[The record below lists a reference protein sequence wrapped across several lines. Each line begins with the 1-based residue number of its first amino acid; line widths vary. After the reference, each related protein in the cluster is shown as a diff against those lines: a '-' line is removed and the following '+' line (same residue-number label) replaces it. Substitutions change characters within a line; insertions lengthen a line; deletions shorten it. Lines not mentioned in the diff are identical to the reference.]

1 MPDDRGVRRIIEG
14 LPNLVW
20 GGIGKEVIKDDLAT
34 DDLTIVPVMRVCL
47 AYIGERFSK
56 VYLAGTSC
64 VAFYIGWRADS
75 LWSGM
80 GGAVYQ
86 FPEEREP
93 GLVNLFRAIG
103 RDFQLVKRSTP
114 QLLWESAVESIDAGR
129 PVMCNEWK
137 PVAHRGHCGVIA
149 GYDEEKKE
157 FLGRSY
163 DTKPQKGYVSLK
175 PQNLN
180 YILVIK
186 EKTRDKL
193 SSHEAA
199 LGALRCAVCMSRV
212 GIREGEEIGVYGL
225 LAYER
230 QAKMILEGM
239 NPTIDGYNLLEH
251 WLFWRL
257 EILYHCR
264 CYATEY
270 LKEIASQFSPTSRN
284 HIKVARKSFEELLKQ
299 FDKNIRIIYGPEAIK
314 SDTNLLWR
322 DNNKEY
328 PIRKL
333 FSTVEGRHR
342 FADLLLRIQDIEAK
356 AISEIEKSIE
366 KAS

>member
-1 MPDDRGVRRIIEG
+1 MSDRGVRRIIEG
-14 LPNLVW
+14 LPDLVW
-20 GGIGKEVIKDDLAT
+20 GGIGEEVIKDDLAT
-34 DDLTIVPVMRVCL
+34 DDLTIVPVMRDCL
-47 AYIGERFSK
+47 AHIGERFSK

-93 GLVNLFRAIG
+93 GLVNLFKAIG
-103 RDFQLVKRSTP
+103 RDFKLVKKSTP
-114 QLLWESAVESIDAGR
+114 ELLWGSAVESIDAGR
-129 PVMCNEWK
+129 PVMCMEWN
-137 PVAHRGHCGVIA
+137 PVAHRGHCGIVA
-149 GYDEEKKE
+149 GYDEERRE
-157 FLGRSY
+157 FFGRSY
-163 DTKPQKGYVSLK
+163 DTNPQEGYVTLK
-175 PQNLN
+175 PEDLH
-180 YILVIK
+180 YILVVK
-186 EKTRDKL
+186 EKTKEKV
-193 SSHEAA
+193 SSRETA
-199 LGALRCAVCMSRV
+199 LGALRRAVSMSKM
-212 GIREGEEIGVYGL
+212 GIKRGEENGAYGL
-225 LAYER
+225 VAYEK
-230 QAKMILEGM
+230 QAQMILEGM
-239 NPTIDGYNLLEH
+239 NPAINGYNLLEH
-251 WLFWRL
+251 FLFWRL

-284 HIKVARKSFEELLKQ
+284 HIKVAAKSFEELLKQ

-314 SDTNLLWR
+314 SVTNLLWR
-322 DNNKEY
+322 DKSKEY

-342 FADLLLRIQDIEAK
+342 FADLLLRIRDIEAK
-356 AISEIEKSIE
+356 AISEIETSIE